1 MIRTPLRE
9 LLGIEHPILQGGM
22 AWAATAELAAAV
34 SNAGGLGIV
43 GAGDA
48 PADAIRRELRRT
60 RSLTGRP
67 FGANV
72 PLFTAGAE
80 EALQVFID
88 EGVSVVTV
96 GGGNAGPYLAPL
108 QRAGIRVIPVVASVA
123 LARRMA
129 RQGVDAL
136 IAEGT
141 ESGGHVGD
149 VATLPLVPQ
158 VVDAVDL
165 PVIAAGGIAD
175 GRGLA
180 AALALGAVGIQMG
193 TRFICTTECQ
203 AHLNY
208 KQKIVK
214 AHDRATIVTGS
225 NFGHPVRSIRGP
237 FVRRLK
243 ELEQDGITEEEFV
256 ALGAGTLRAAMVD
269 GDVARGSVVAGQSA
283 GLVDDVVPA
292 KVLIERIVAE
302 AEVVIRRSA
311 AQVHSSTGSTGG
323 GKASGG

>member
-1 MIRTPLRE
+1 MIRTPLCD

-43 GAGDA
+43 GAGNH
-48 PADAIRRELRRT
+48 PPEVVRQELRRV
-60 RSLTGRP
+60 RELTDRP

-72 PLFTAGAE
+72 PVFTAGVE
-80 EALQVFID
+80 DRLQVFID
-88 EGVSVVTV
+88 EGVPVVTV
-96 GGGNAGPYLAPL
+96 GGGNAGPYLEPL

-136 IAEGT
+136 IAEGM
-141 ESGGHVGD
+141 ESGGHIGD

-193 TRFICTTECQ
+193 TRFICTTECP
-203 AHLNY
+203 AHDRY
-208 KQKIVK
+208 KQTIVK
-214 AHDRATIVTGS
+214 AHDRATIVAGGS
-225 NFGHPVRSIRGP
+225 FGHPVRSIRGP
-237 FVRRLK
+237 FVRRLE
-243 ELEQDGITEEEFV
+243 ELEREGISEEEFV
-256 ALGAGTLRAAMVD
+256 VVGAGTLRSAMVD
-269 GDVARGSVVAGQSA
+269 GDVERGSVMAGQSA
-283 GLVDDVVPA
+283 GLVYDVVPV
-292 KVLIERIVAE
+292 KELVERIIAE
-302 AEVVIRRSA
+302 AEAIIRRSA
-311 AQVHSSTGSTGG
+311 ALVVPGE
-323 GKASGG
+323 